1 MYTYIC
7 KDIFN
12 FLKSYLLS
20 ISQIRASCL
29 LSSMIFFCLFIFFI
43 SQNKAE
49 KIVSRKIFDE
59 EIGFL
64 KDVIAQLNEKM
75 NMMEMEF
82 QSVKEELNILKESL
96 KSDAL
101 DHQSRNHFQAV
112 WCGNHG
118 GVLHS
123 GENVTYDNIF
133 TSDTTNLDDME
144 ITGLNPSTG
153 EFVSDFSETWMISVT
168 VASGVDAGQENLL
181 HLYLNGQRVEESAIR
196 TNRND
201 WAPSYTAVTAQEGG
215 LCFSASQRGILSS
228 SMQTRLR
235 GVYRRLQLAFSLQA
249 FKNILTL

>member
-1 MYTYIC
+1 
-7 KDIFN
+7 
-12 FLKSYLLS
+12 
-20 ISQIRASCL
+20 
-29 LSSMIFFCLFIFFI
+29 
-43 SQNKAE
+43 
-49 KIVSRKIFDE
+49 
-59 EIGFL
+59 
-64 KDVIAQLNEKM
+64 
-75 NMMEMEF
+75 MEMEF

-112 WCGNHG
+112 WCGYHG

-196 TNRND
+196 TYRND
-201 WAPSYTAVTAQEGG
+201 WAPSYTAVTGGRTLFLSLSEGDSVILHADKITG
-215 LCFSASQRGILSS
+215 SVSQVTTCF
-228 SMQTRLR
+228 
-235 GVYRRLQLAFSLQA
+235 QLAG
-249 FKNILTL
+249 I